1 MGVLCEK
8 FNGLQRSVEPE
19 AVFSEL
25 KNWDA
30 ARVLRDVGKRLV
42 QSGSYLSQGEEFI
55 SSLMDWPYMD
65 VILKIKRDPGVLIP
79 KIRPMA

>member
-8 FNGLQRSVEPE
+8 FNGLQRFVEPE

-55 SSLMDWPYMD
+55 SSLMDLP
-65 VILKIKRDPGVLIP
+65 
-79 KIRPMA
+79 